1 MMQSIQESH
10 TLRSS
15 KKNSDSF
22 INSIKGR
29 MLVLLI
35 FIVVVGSTLI
45 GRIFYLQIVHGEE
58 KLNEFTLKIQKERSI
73 DAARGNIYDRNG
85 KLLAFNELAYN
96 ITIED
101 IYESG
106 KEKNKNLNTTLLKV
120 IDIIEKNGNKPIGD
134 FNIIL
139 TDDNRFAFTVSDT
152 RLKRFLADIYGQKE
166 ISSLKYEQETAS
178 AQDVINYLCGY
189 NKFGIGEYSDPN
201 NPRDTFEIGK
211 GYTNKQILQLCT
223 IRYAM
228 SLNSYQKYI
237 ATVIAADVNE
247 KTVATIMENSEDLL
261 GVSVKEES
269 VRKYSDSRYFAQIMG
284 YTGKI
289 SEDELQN
296 LNNLEITESNMRT
309 TKARNDYALND
320 MVGKSGIEST
330 METYLAGTKGRET
343 VYVNNLGKVIESKKT
358 VFPMAGNDVY
368 LTIDKDLQIATY
380 NILEQH
386 LAGVLVS
393 KIQNIKEYKPSEN
406 TKSSHYIIPITDVLF
421 QLFNNNVISISHLA
435 EDNALDNEKAVNAAI
450 IQKRENVL
458 NRLRDELISTKTP
471 YINLP
476 AEYKI
481 YQSFITTMLT
491 ENGITKDNIIDKEDP
506 TYIAWKF
513 DETISLNEYLKYAIS
528 MNWIEVTKIDM
539 KTAYSDS
546 DEVYERLVDYII
558 EHLAS
563 SNAFTKKMLKYMIIN
578 DNITYRQICML
589 LIEQDAISIIEEEKK
604 RFESGAIAPYDFM
617 LYLIQNLY
625 VTPGQLA
632 LDPYS
637 ASCVIT
643 NTSGEVL
650 ALVSYPSYDNNRLA
664 NSIDAQYYA
673 SLQSDLSKPLWNYA
687 TQQKTAPGSTFKMVS
702 ATASLEE
709 NIVSTTD
716 TITCKGYF
724 DRFSDAQ
731 YHCWC
736 YPGSHGSINVSGAI
750 ENSCNSFFYEVG
762 YQLSLVGDRYNETLG
777 LSRLNKYAEMY
788 GLGEKSGIEIEESEP
803 EISDEYPVLSA
814 IGQGTN
820 NFTTVGLS
828 RYVTAVANSG
838 TVYNLTLLSKVT
850 DSSGNTIVD
859 YSPSVRNTIDL
870 PNAYWNAIHRGM
882 RAVVMK
888 KAYYND
894 LGINVAG
901 KTGTAQESKSRT
913 NHALFVSYAPYES
926 PEITICTRIAFGY
939 TSEYAANVTRNIY
952 RYYFKLQDEDDIL
965 TGTAEVPEAQITNAD

>member
-1 MMQSIQESH
+1 MMLSIRENH
-10 TLRSS
+10 TLRNS
-15 KKNSDSF
+15 KKNTDSF

-29 MLVLLI
+29 MLVLFL
-35 FIVVVGSTLI
+35 FICVVGATLI

-58 KLNEFTLKIQKERSI
+58 ALNEFTLKIQKERTI
-73 DAARGNIYDRNG
+73 EAARGNIYDRNG
-85 KLLAFNELAYN
+85 KILAYNELAYN
-96 ITIED
+96 IAIED

-106 KEKNKNLNTTLLKV
+106 KDKNKNLNTTLLKV
-120 IDIIEKNGNKPIGD
+120 IEIIEKNGDKPIGD

-139 TDDNRFAFTVSDT
+139 NSDNEFTYTVSDT
-152 RLKRFLADIYGQKE
+152 KLKRFLADIYGQKE
-166 ISSLKYEQETAS
+166 ISSLKYEQETAT
-178 AQDVINYLCGY
+178 AQDVIDYLCGY
-189 NKFGIGEYSDPN
+189 SKFGIGEYTDPE
-201 NPRDTFEIGK
+201 NPRDTFVIGK
-211 GYTNKQILQLCT
+211 GYTNKQILQLVT

-237 ATVIAADVNE
+237 ATIIASDV
-247 KTVATIMENSEDLL
+247 KSQTVATIMENSEDLL

-269 VRKYSDSRYFAQIMG
+269 IRKYSDSRYFAQIMG

-289 SEDELQN
+289 SEEELQT
-296 LNNLEITESNMRT
+296 LNNQEITDENMRT

-320 MVGKSGIEST
+320 MVGKSGVEAT

-393 KIQNIKEYKPSEN
+393 KIINAKEYKPAEN
-406 TKSSHYIIPITDVLF
+406 TKSSHYMIAIADVLY
-421 QLFNNNVISISHLA
+421 QLFNNNVIDISHLS
-435 EDNALDNEKAVNAAI
+435 DSGALDNEKAVNEAI

-458 NRLRDELISTKTP
+458 NKLREELTTTKTP
-471 YINLP
+471 YKDLP
-476 AEYKI
+476 DEYKI
-481 YQSFITTMLT
+481 YQSFITTMLS
-491 ENGITKDNIIDKEDP
+491 ENGITKDSIIDKEDT
-506 TYIAWKF
+506 TYIAWKT

-539 KTAYSDS
+539 KTSYSDS
-546 DEVYERLVDYII
+546 DEVYEQLVEYII
-558 EHLAS
+558 SHLAK
-563 SNAFTKKMLKYMIIN
+563 SNSFTKKMLKYMILN
-578 DNITYRQICML
+578 DNISYRQICML

-604 RFESGAIAPYDFM
+604 KFVSGSITPYDFM

-625 VTPGQLA
+625 ITPAQLA

-643 NTSGEVL
+643 NVNGEVL
-650 ALVSYPSYDNNRLA
+650 ALVSYPSYDNNKLA
-664 NSIDAQYYA
+664 NTIDAQYYA

-702 ATASLEE
+702 ATAALEE
-709 NIVSTTD
+709 GIVTTSSTLS
-716 TITCKGYF
+716 CKGYF
-724 DRFSDAQ
+724 DRFTDAQ
-731 YHCWC
+731 YHCWI
-736 YPGSHGSINVSGAI
+736 YPGSHGSINVSGGI

-762 YQLSLVGDRYNETLG
+762 YQLSLVGDKYNETLG
-777 LSRLNKYAEMY
+777 LSKLNKYAELY
-788 GLGEKSGIEIEESEP
+788 GLGDKSGIEIEESEP

-828 RYVTAVANSG
+828 RYVTAIANSG
-838 TVYNLTLLSKVT
+838 TVYNLTLLNKVT
-850 DSSGNTIVD
+850 DSSGNSIVD
-859 YSPSVRNTIDL
+859 YSPSVKNTIDM
-870 PNAYWNAIHRGM
+870 PTSYWNSIHRGM

-888 KAYYND
+888 KNYYND

-913 NHALFVSYAPYES
+913 NHALFVSYAPYEN

-952 RYYFKLQDEDDIL
+952 KYYFKLEDEDDIL

>member
-1 MMQSIQESH
+1 
-10 TLRSS
+10 
-15 KKNSDSF
+15 
-22 INSIKGR
+22 

-35 FIVVVGSTLI
+35 FVITVGSVLI

-58 KLNEFTLKIQKERSI
+58 ALNEFTLKIQKERTI
-73 DAARGNIYDRNG
+73 EAARGNIYDRNG
-85 KLLAFNELAYN
+85 KLLAYNELAYN

-120 IDIIEKNGNKPIGD
+120 IDIIEKNGNTPIGD
-134 FNIIL
+134 FNIVL
-139 TDDNRFAFTVSDT
+139 NDNNEFVFTVSDT
-152 RLKRFLADIYGQKE
+152 KLKRFLADIYGQKE

-178 AQDVINYLCGY
+178 AQDVIDYLCSYG
-189 NKFGIGEYSDPN
+189 KFGIGEYTDPA
-201 NPRDTFEIGK
+201 NPRDTFIIGE
-211 GYTNKQILQLCT
+211 GYTKKQILQLAT

-237 ATVIAADVNE
+237 ATVIASDVNE
-247 KTVATIMENSEDLL
+247 KTVATILENSEDLL
-261 GVSVKEES
+261 GVNVKEES
-269 VRKYSDSRYFAQIMG
+269 IRKYSDSRYFAQIMG

-289 SEDELQN
+289 SEEELQT
-296 LNNLEITESNMRT
+296 LNNQEITEDNMRT

-320 MVGKSGIEST
+320 MVGKSGIEAT

-393 KIQNIKEYKPSEN
+393 KIQNIKEYKPGEN
-406 TKSSHYIIPITDVLF
+406 TKSSHYMIAIADVFF
-421 QLFNNNVISISHLA
+421 QLFNNNIISINHLA
-435 EDNALDNEKAVNAAI
+435 EDTALENEKAVNAAI

-458 NRLRDELISTKTP
+458 NKIREELTSTKTP
-471 YINLP
+471 YTYLSD
-476 AEYKI
+476 EYKV
-481 YQSFITTMLT
+481 YESFITSMLT
-491 ENGITKDNIIDKEDP
+491 ENGITKDSIIDKEDE
-506 TYIAWKF
+506 TYIAWKI

-539 KTAYSDS
+539 KTSYSDS
-546 DEVYERLVDYII
+546 DEVYDRLVDYII
-558 EHLAS
+558 EHLEKS
-563 SNAFTKKMLKYMIIN
+563 TAFTKKMLKYMIIN

-589 LIEQDAISIIEEEKK
+589 LIEQDAISIIEKEKRK
-604 RFESGAIAPYDFM
+604 FESGQVNPYDFM
-617 LYLIQNLY
+617 LYLIENLY

-643 NTSGEVL
+643 NTNGEVL

-664 NSIDAQYYA
+664 NSIDSQYYA

-702 ATASLEE
+702 ATAALAEG
-709 NIVSTTD
+709 IVSTSS

-724 DRFSDAQ
+724 DKFADAQ

-736 YPGSHGSINVSGAI
+736 YPGSHGSITVAGGI

-762 YQLSLVGDRYNETLG
+762 YQLSLTGDKYNETLG
-777 LSRLNKYAEMY
+777 LSRLNKYAELY

-803 EISDEYPVLSA
+803 EMSDEYPVLSA

-820 NFTTVGLS
+820 NYTTIGLS
-828 RYVTAVANSG
+828 RYVTAVANNG
-838 TVYNLTLLSKVT
+838 TVYNLTLLNRVT

-870 PNAYWNAIHRGM
+870 PNSYWNAIHSGM

-888 KAYYND
+888 KAYYNE

-913 NHALFVSYAPYES
+913 NHALFVSYAPYEN

-939 TSEYAANVTRNIY
+939 TSEYAANVTKNIY
-952 RYYFKLQDEDDIL
+952 KYYFKLEDEDEIL